1 MSRIGNRIQEKFM
14 SMKFRGKEIFKPLN
28 TGWIDEHV
36 GCIREYVANIFF
48 YTKNGRTIMIDAG
61 YNYERLEEKMGW
73 LHLDPKNIDTILIT
87 HQDTDHMGALE
98 RDTEL
103 LFRDAVIYLS
113 EIENRYLTG
122 EVRRKVYDG
131 WYKLPLVKT
140 DNKRVLLQDGDV
152 FYIGDIKVECFLVP
166 GHTWGHLCYL
176 IDDRYVFT
184 GDTIWF
190 GSDGGYSFLDDLAED
205 NELAKRSLATFDQRL
220 RERGDSLIVITGH
233 TGWYDDLDWVFRH
246 RDQVCDA
253 SKRQKPHDPNAP
265 YDGYD
270 ESDDTEERA
279 QNIRLGK
286 VVPVVR

>member
-1 MSRIGNRIQEKFM
+1 
-14 SMKFRGKEIFKPLN
+14 
-28 TGWIDEHV
+28 
-36 GCIREYVANIFF
+36 
-48 YTKNGRTIMIDAG
+48 
-61 YNYERLEEKMGW
+61 MGW

-176 IDDRYVFT
+176 IDAIY
-184 GDTIWF
+184 
-190 GSDGGYSFLDDLAED
+190 
-205 NELAKRSLATFDQRL
+205 
-220 RERGDSLIVITGH
+220 
-233 TGWYDDLDWVFRH
+233 GWPDV
-246 RDQVCDA
+246 Q
-253 SKRQKPHDPNAP
+253 
-265 YDGYD
+265 
-270 ESDDTEERA
+270 
-279 QNIRLGK
+279 
-286 VVPVVR
+286 